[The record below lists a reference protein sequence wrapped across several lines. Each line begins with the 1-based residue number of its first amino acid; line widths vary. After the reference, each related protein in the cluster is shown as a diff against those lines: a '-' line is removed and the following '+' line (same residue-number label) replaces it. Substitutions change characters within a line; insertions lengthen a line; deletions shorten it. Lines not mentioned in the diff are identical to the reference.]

1 MNMSASVI
9 KNEPELNRREF
20 VKTAAAGA
28 AGLALMGLPSGKSE
42 AVEKYP
48 HWGKAVV
55 IRDESATDGP
65 NVNSK
70 VVREMLAESIK
81 LLTNGGGWPALF
93 SSYKTGET
101 IGIKVNCQWPRVP
114 TQPKLVSAIVNEL
127 VKMGISPDK
136 IVVWDAEWSALIYS
150 AMYLVSQ
157 EFRGV
162 RVAATDKLED
172 PFDQGKTMDI
182 QGNPAHLSRLLTRAD
197 HLINVPVL
205 KNHFEAGITFAL
217 KNNVGVAGK
226 DIKYRQKL
234 FHSPIDE
241 KNPMHKAMGRGA
253 PIAERIALINTAP
266 DIKNKTRLI
275 VGDAMFGICARGPI
289 GEPEFVYNGL
299 IVGTDP
305 VATDHQA
312 RLIIENERKKRNLPF
327 VPSPQIDHA
336 IKLGLG
342 ASIDEMKVIP
352 VDRNKKG

>member
-1 MNMSASVI
+1 MSG
-9 KNEPELNRREF
+9 LNHKIYSEMSRREF

-28 AGLALMGLPSGKSE
+28 AGLALMGLPSGRSH
-42 AVEKYP
+42 AVQKYP

-70 VVREMLAESIK
+70 VVREMLEESIK
-81 LLTNGGGWPALF
+81 VLTNGGGWPSLF

-101 IGIKVNCQWPRVP
+101 VGIKVNCQWPRVP
-114 TQPKLVSAIVNEL
+114 TQPKVVAAIINEL
-127 VKMGISPDK
+127 VKMGIPKDK

-150 AMYLVSQ
+150 AMYLVRQ

-162 RVAATDKLED
+162 RVVATDKLDD
-172 PFDQGKTMDI
+172 PFDQSKTMDI
-182 QGNPAHLSRLLTRAD
+182 QGNPTHLSRLLTGVD

-205 KNHFEAGITFAL
+205 KNHFEAGVTFAL
-217 KNNVGVAGK
+217 KNHVGSAGK

-234 FHSPIDE
+234 FHHPIDE
-241 KNPMHKAMGRGA
+241 KNPIHKAMGRGA
-253 PIAERIALINTAP
+253 PIAERIALVNTAP

-275 VGDAMFGICARGPI
+275 VGDALFGVYMRGPI

-305 VATDHQA
+305 VATDHQV
-312 RLIIENERKKRNLPF
+312 RLIIEGERKKRNLPF
-327 VPSPQIDHA
+327 VPSLQIDHA

-342 ASIDEMKVIP
+342 APVDEIRVIP
-352 VDRNKKG
+352 VTRTKKG

>member
-1 MNMSASVI
+1 MSASI
-9 KNEPELNRREF
+9 NKKEHEITRREF

-28 AGLALMGLPSGKSE
+28 AGLALMGLPSGKSH

-65 NVNSK
+65 NINSK
-70 VVREMLAESIK
+70 VVREMLEESIK
-81 LLTNGGGWPALF
+81 LLTNGGGWPSLF

-101 IGIKVNCQWPRVP
+101 VGIKVNCQWPRVA
-114 TQPKLVSAIVNEL
+114 TQPKVVAAIVNEL
-127 VKMGISPDK
+127 VKMGIPKDK
-136 IVVWDAEWSALIYS
+136 IVVWDCEGNALMYS
-150 AMYLVSQ
+150 VMYLVRQ
-157 EFRGV
+157 EFGGV
-162 RVAATDKLED
+162 RLVATDQLSD
-172 PFDQGKTMDI
+172 PFDESKIMDI
-182 QGNPAHLSRLLTRAD
+182 QGNPTHLSRLLTGAD

-217 KNNVGVAGK
+217 KNHVGSAGK
-226 DIKYRQKL
+226 EIKYRQKL
-234 FHSPIDE
+234 FHNPIDE

-275 VGDAMFGICARGPI
+275 VGDALFGVYMRGPL

-312 RLIIENERKKRNLPF
+312 RLIIESERKKRNLPF
-327 VPSPQIDHA
+327 VPSLHIDHA

-342 ASIDEMKVIP
+342 AP
-352 VDRNKKG
+352 VEEIQVTPINRTKKG